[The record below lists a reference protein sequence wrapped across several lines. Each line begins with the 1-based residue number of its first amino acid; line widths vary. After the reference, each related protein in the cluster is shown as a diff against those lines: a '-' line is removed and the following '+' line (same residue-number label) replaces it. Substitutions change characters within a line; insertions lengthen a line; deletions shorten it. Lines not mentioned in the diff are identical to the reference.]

1 MMNIELDYQTLK
13 NYYDETL
20 NKNKDLVQTSN
31 DEPTPIDCV
40 EEMINKIPEEFW
52 MKEDIKILDP
62 CCGCEIFPWLYIT
75 TT

>member
-1 MMNIELDYQTLK
+1 MMNIDLDYQTLK

-40 EEMINKIPEEFW
+40 EEMINKILKNF
-52 MKEDIKILDP
+52 
-62 CCGCEIFPWLYIT
+62 G
-75 TT
+75 